1 MYEKTRLLDSFCYF
15 CESLHGIMDER
26 RKIEEPVSAEFERF
40 NKDFEASL
48 RSETTRLQSAIDV
61 ILNSTGKHV
70 RPLLVLLTAKV
81 CGQVTDNT
89 INSAVLLELLHTATL
104 IHDDVIDETK
114 QRRGVPSLNAIFDN
128 RISVLVGDYVLSTAL
143 IRSIQTG
150 DLRIVGIISN
160 LGRDLSE
167 GEIKQLE
174 TAEESILDE
183 NCYLQVIKKKTAT
196 LLSACTEIGA
206 ISSGASA
213 EVIALCREFGEYL
226 GYCFQIKDDIFD
238 YFKEANIGKPT
249 GNDIREGKVTLP
261 LLYALRQGR
270 EEEAARYLDMI
281 LRKDF
286 GAENVDSLIEFAK
299 ANGGIEYAE
308 ARNKHVVFHLRDG
321 RDIEALEPFR
331 SVEDRLAQN
340 ATFFKCHRSY
350 QVNLRNIDHFNRTE
364 IVMRSGACI
373 PLARSCKQGFQDAY
387 FAVRFEGGRR

>member
-1 MYEKTRLLDSFCYF
+1 
-15 CESLHGIMDER
+15 MDER
-26 RKIEEPVSAEFERF
+26 RKIEEPVAVEFQRF
-40 NKDFEASL
+40 NDDFADSL
-48 RSETTRLQSAIDV
+48 RSETNRLQSAIDT
-61 ILNSTGKHV
+61 ILHSTGKHV
-70 RPLLVLLTAKV
+70 RPLLVLLTAKA
-81 CGQVTDNT
+81 CGQVTANT

-150 DLRIVGIISN
+150 DLRIIGIVSN

-183 NCYLQVIKKKTAT
+183 ACYMQVIRKKTAT

-206 ISSGASA
+206 LSAQASPEQVA
-213 EVIALCREFGEYL
+213 VCRQFGEYL

-261 LLYALRQGR
+261 LLYALRKEGEGAGR
-270 EEEAARYLDMI
+270 YRNMI
-281 LRKDF
+281 LSKDF
-286 GAENVDSLIEFAK
+286 SADNIDALIAFAK
-299 ANGGIEYAE
+299 QQGGIEYAE
-308 ARNKHVVFHLRDG
+308 QRMQAYY
-321 RDIEALEPFR
+321 
-331 SVEDRLAQN
+331 RLAIETLQ
-340 ATFFKCHRSY
+340 ALPESPARTSLGCLAEYIITRS
-350 QVNLRNIDHFNRTE
+350 
-364 IVMRSGACI
+364 
-373 PLARSCKQGFQDAY
+373 K
-387 FAVRFEGGRR
+387 

>member
-1 MYEKTRLLDSFCYF
+1 MKDRS
-15 CESLHGIMDER
+15 
-26 RKIEEPVSAEFERF
+26 KIEQPVAVEFKRF
-40 NKDFEASL
+40 NDEFAASL
-48 RSETTRLQSAIDV
+48 RSETNRLQSAIDR
-61 ILNSTGKHV
+61 ILNASGKHV
-70 RPLLVLLTAKV
+70 RPLLVLLAAKA

-150 DLRIVGIISN
+150 DLQIIGIVSN

-174 TAEESILDE
+174 TAEESIIDE
-183 NCYLQVIKKKTAT
+183 SCYMQVIRKKTAM
-196 LLSACTEIGA
+196 LLSACAEIGS
-206 ISSGASA
+206 ISVGASG
-213 EVIALCREFGEYL
+213 EMVEKCREFGEYL

-261 LLYALRQGR
+261 LLHALKTGSR
-270 EEEAARYLDMI
+270 EEVDKC
-281 LRKDF
+281 LRIIKEKDF
-286 GAENVDSLIEFAK
+286 TTENISLLIDFAK

-308 ARNKHVVFHLRDG
+308 QRMQEYRDKAVEVLMTLPESEAREGLLLLADY
-321 RDIEALEPFR
+321 I
-331 SVEDRLAQN
+331 VE
-340 ATFFKCHRSY
+340 
-350 QVNLRNIDHFNRTE
+350 
-364 IVMRSGACI
+364 
-373 PLARSCKQGFQDAY
+373 
-387 FAVRFEGGRR
+387 RRK

>member
-40 NKDFEASL
+40 NKYFEASL

-150 DLRIVGIISN
+150 
-160 LGRDLSE
+160 E

-261 LLYALRQGR
+261 
-270 EEEAARYLDMI
+270 
-281 LRKDF
+281 
-286 GAENVDSLIEFAK
+286 
-299 ANGGIEYAE
+299 
-308 ARNKHVVFHLRDG
+308 
-321 RDIEALEPFR
+321 
-331 SVEDRLAQN
+331 
-340 ATFFKCHRSY
+340 
-350 QVNLRNIDHFNRTE
+350 
-364 IVMRSGACI
+364 
-373 PLARSCKQGFQDAY
+373 
-387 FAVRFEGGRR
+387 

>member
-1 MYEKTRLLDSFCYF
+1 
-15 CESLHGIMDER
+15 MDER
-26 RKIEEPVSAEFERF
+26 RKIEEPVAVEFQRF
-40 NKDFEASL
+40 NDDFADSL
-48 RSETTRLQSAIDV
+48 RSETHRLQSAIDT
-61 ILNSTGKHV
+61 ILHSTGKHV
-70 RPLLVLLTAKV
+70 RPLLVLLTAKA
-81 CGQVTDNT
+81 CGQVTANT

-150 DLRIVGIISN
+150 DLRIIGIVSN

-183 NCYLQVIKKKTAT
+183 ACYMQVIRKKTAM

-206 ISSGASA
+206 LSAQASP
-213 EVIALCREFGEYL
+213 EQVTVCRQFGEYL

-261 LLYALRQGR
+261 LLYALQKEGD
-270 EEEAARYLDMI
+270 AADRYRNMI
-281 LRKDF
+281 LSKDF
-286 GAENVDSLIEFAK
+286 SAANIDALIAFAK
-299 ANGGIEYAE
+299 QQGGIEYAE
-308 ARNKHVVFHLRDG
+308 EQMRAYYRKAVETLQALPESPARTSLGFLADY
-321 RDIEALEPFR
+321 IITR
-331 SVEDRLAQN
+331 S
-340 ATFFKCHRSY
+340 K
-350 QVNLRNIDHFNRTE
+350 
-364 IVMRSGACI
+364 
-373 PLARSCKQGFQDAY
+373 
-387 FAVRFEGGRR
+387 